1 MRNATI
7 YTLTKTVVP
16 VYDNDKYVRYAP
28 LLDPDELFRI
38 PTGDPDN
45 KVSLTRKN
53 HVESLP
59 LHEVGFCS
67 SLPLR
72 DLPEVER
79 LYLESYD
86 GGRKSGNYDPSY
98 LHLFAIEP
106 QTERILSTYINSKL
120 RNKVVK
126 LEDKVYDQGQ
136 KLWTL
141 GRNLEKSQNDARALV
156 NSLKV
161 TEGRL
166 ERYRKEPLLKRL
178 WIALRL
184 RQDGSNCA
192 TLMPHF

>member
-16 VYDNDKYVRYAP
+16 VYGGEYVRYAP

-38 PTGDPDN
+38 PTDDPDN
-45 KVSLTRKN
+45 GVLLTRKN

-67 SLPLR
+67 NLPLR

-86 GGRKSGNYDPSY
+86 GGRKSRNYDPSY

-106 QTERILSTYINSKL
+106 QTEKILSTYFNTKL

-126 LEDKVYDQGQ
+126 LEDTIYDHEQ

-141 GRNLEKSQNDARALV
+141 GRKLKESQ
-156 NSLKV
+156 
-161 TEGRL
+161 ERL

>member
-38 PTGDPDN
+38 PTDDPDN
-45 KVSLTRKN
+45 KVLFTRKN

-86 GGRKSGNYDPSY
+86 GGRKSRNYDPSY

-106 QTERILSTYINSKL
+106 QTEKILSTYINPKL

-126 LEDKVYDQGQ
+126 LENTVQDQGQ
-136 KLWTL
+136 KLWAL
-141 GRNLEKSQNDARALV
+141 ERNLEESQNDARVLA
-156 NSLKV
+156 NSIRV
-161 TEGRL
+161 AE
-166 ERYRKEPLLKRL
+166 ERVERFRREPLLKRL

-184 RQDGSNCA
+184 RRDGSNCA

>member
-38 PTGDPDN
+38 PTDDPDN
-45 KVSLTRKN
+45 EVLLTRKN

-67 SLPLR
+67 SLPLH

-86 GGRKSGNYDPSY
+86 EGRKSGIYDPSY

-106 QTERILSTYINSKL
+106 QTEKILSTYINPKL

-126 LEDKVYDQGQ
+126 LENTVQDQGQ
-136 KLWTL
+136 KLWAL
-141 GRNLEKSQNDARALV
+141 ERNLEESQNDARVLA
-156 NSLKV
+156 NSIRV
-161 TEGRL
+161 AE
-166 ERYRKEPLLKRL
+166 ERVERFRREPLLKRL

-184 RQDGSNCA
+184 RRDGSNCA

>member
-16 VYDNDKYVRYAP
+16 VYDNEKYVRYAP

-38 PTGDPDN
+38 PTDDPDN
-45 KVSLTRKN
+45 KVLLTRKN

-86 GGRKSGNYDPSY
+86 GGRKSRNYDPSY

-106 QTERILSTYINSKL
+106 QTEKILSTYFNTKL

-126 LEDKVYDQGQ
+126 LEDTIYDHGQ

-141 GRNLEKSQNDARALV
+141 GRKLKESQ
-156 NSLKV
+156 
-161 TEGRL
+161 ERL

>member
-16 VYDNDKYVRYAP
+16 VYGDNYVRYAP
-28 LLDPDELFRI
+28 LLDPDELYRI
-38 PTGDPDN
+38 PTDDPDN
-45 KVSLTRKN
+45 KVLLTRKKF
-53 HVESLP
+53 VESLP
-59 LHEVGFCS
+59 LHEIGFCS

-86 GGRKSGNYDPSY
+86 GGRKSSNYNPYY

-126 LEDKVYDQGQ
+126 LEVKVQEQGQ
-136 KLWTL
+136 KLWAL
-141 GRNLEKSQNDARALV
+141 EQNLEKSQNGARVLA
-156 NSLKV
+156 NSLRV
-161 TEGRL
+161 AEEGV
-166 ERYRKEPLLKRL
+166 ERFRKEPLLKRL
-178 WIALRL
+178 WIALRI
-184 RQDGSNCA
+184 RRDGSNCA
-192 TLMPHF
+192 TLMPPF

>member
-1 MRNATI
+1 MRSATI

-16 VYDNDKYVRYAP
+16 VYDNSEYVRYAP
-28 LLDPDELFRI
+28 LLDPDELYRI
-38 PTGDPDN
+38 PTDDPDN
-45 KVSLTRKN
+45 KVLLTRKKF
-53 HVESLP
+53 VESLP
-59 LHEVGFCS
+59 LHEVSFCS

-86 GGRKSGNYDPSY
+86 GGRKSGNYNPSY

-126 LEDKVYDQGQ
+126 LEDKVQEQGQ
-136 KLWTL
+136 KLWAL
-141 GRNLEKSQNDARALV
+141 EKNLEKSQNEARILA

-161 TEGRL
+161 AEEGV
-166 ERYRKEPLLKRL
+166 ERFRKEPLLKRL
-178 WIALRL
+178 WIALRI
-184 RQDGSNCA
+184 RRDGSNCA
-192 TLMPHF
+192 TLMPPF

>member
-16 VYDNDKYVRYAP
+16 AYDNNEYVRYAP

-38 PTGDPDN
+38 PTDDPDN
-45 KVSLTRKN
+45 KVLLTMKN

-86 GGRKSGNYDPSY
+86 GGRKSRNYDPSY

-106 QTERILSTYINSKL
+106 QTEKILSTYINSKL

-126 LEDKVYDQGQ
+126 LEDKVQEQGQ
-136 KLWTL
+136 KLWAL
-141 GRNLEKSQNDARALV
+141 GRNLEESQNDARVLA
-156 NSLKV
+156 NSLRV
-161 TEGRL
+161 AEEGV
-166 ERYRKEPLLKRL
+166 ERFRREPLLKRL

-184 RQDGSNCA
+184 RRDGSNCA
-192 TLMPHF
+192 TLMPPL